1 MKSTHLLSVVFS
13 LIMFTGVTA
22 GSTAFADTDEL
33 ENKLEDFCEM
43 SLEQQSD
50 FFTDYPDM
58 AEYDEKLST
67 ICEISDEDEREDALD
82 DFIFDIILT
91 REDVEDDFNDEFDKL
106 ENELENDVNDNGTEV
121 ENDREEIDDR
131 DDKYDR
137 HTDLDDRLENFCNM
151 TDEDKHQFFADHPR
165 LKQFSDRLTN
175 YCDLSEDE
183 REDKIDD
190 FIREYVPEA
199 RDHDKYDLD
208 NMLERFCDVTDE
220 DKQKFFDNYPRL
232 EQFSERILNYC
243 EMSEDERDDAIDKF
257 VEEHRDEIK
266 DKYSNSGTGDLRD
279 HFAMYCDMTSEKR
292 AEKMRM
298 HTDLPDDLR
307 EKLAQYC
314 EMTEDEQD
322 ELRDSIKDRMVD
334 FRGYMK
340 DRMIDKPHMDYD
352 RLCSMTSS
360 DRTAEITD
368 SEKLD
373 KISKWCDMT
382 PEEREDYKKEHR
394 DTIKD
399 KMTDKMDKFHDGMKM
414 SDMSPRLKAM
424 IMEKHDISDEKRNE
438 IKMKYRE
445 KHGDLTDERKLEL
458 KMKFKDHMK
467 AMKIKMSDERRSEIH
482 DRLADMKA
490 FKAELRERA
499 SDMTDE
505 EKQQLREEFIE
516 KAKDM
521 QLAWISPRTQITAG
535 IDAAEVECREGFSL
549 VMKASNGV
557 PMCLKADTALKMI
570 DRGIVVPTN

>member
-1 MKSTHLLSVVFS
+1 MLLTDILYIQNSKIFVMKSTQLLSVVFS

-22 GSTAFADTDEL
+22 GSVAFADTDDL
-33 ENKLEDFCEM
+33 EDKLEDFCEM
-43 SLEQQSD
+43 SLEQQND

-58 AEYDEKLST
+58 AEYDEKLSA
-67 ICEISDEDEREDALD
+67 ICEIAEEDEREDALD

-91 REDVEDDFNDEFDKL
+91 REDVEDDFDDEFDEL
-106 ENELENDVNDNGTEV
+106 ENEFEDDVNDDGTEV
-121 ENDREEIDDR
+121 KDDRDENYDRDEIDDR

-137 HTDLDDRLENFCNM
+137 HADLDDRLEHFCNM
-151 TDEDKHQFFADHPR
+151 TDEDKRQFFADHPR
-165 LKQFSDRLTN
+165 MEQFSDRLAN

-190 FIREYVPEA
+190 FIREHVPEA

-208 NMLERFCDVTDE
+208 DMLERFCDMTDE
-220 DKQKFFDNYPRL
+220 DKRKFFDNYPRL

-243 EMSEDERDDAIDKF
+243 ELSEDDRDDAIDKF
-257 VEEHRDEIK
+257 VAEHKELRDNIK
-266 DKYSNSGTGDLRD
+266 DKIHY
-279 HFAMYCDMTSEKR
+279 K
-292 AEKMRM
+292 
-298 HTDLPDDLR
+298 
-307 EKLAQYC
+307 
-314 EMTEDEQD
+314 
-322 ELRDSIKDRMVD
+322 
-334 FRGYMK
+334 MK
-340 DRMIDKPHMDYD
+340 DKHMDYD
-352 RLCSMTSS
+352 RLCSMASS
-360 DRTAEITD
+360 DRAAEITD

-373 KISKWCDMT
+373 RISKWCQMT
-382 PEEREDYKKEHR
+382 PEEREDYKKEHH
-394 DTIKD
+394 DEMKD
-399 KMTDKMDKFHDGMKM
+399 KVSDRIRM

-424 IMEKHDISDEKRNE
+424 IMEKHDISDEKREE

-445 KHGDLTDERKLEL
+445 KHGELTDERKSEL
-458 KMKFKDHMK
+458 KMKFKDHMRD
-467 AMKIKMSDERRSEIH
+467 MKIKMSDERRSEIH

-570 DRGIVVPTN
+570 DRGIVVPAN